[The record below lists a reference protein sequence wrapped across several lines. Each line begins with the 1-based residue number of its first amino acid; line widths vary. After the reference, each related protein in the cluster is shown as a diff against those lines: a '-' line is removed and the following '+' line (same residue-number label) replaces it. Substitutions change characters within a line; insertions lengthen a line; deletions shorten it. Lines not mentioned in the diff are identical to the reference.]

1 VSGLARPLAAGA
13 AGLALLVVLVAA
25 AAGGALGGMLGGAGA
40 ATAPSADA
48 FSAIPASYLAL
59 YQRAAATCPG
69 LSWTVL
75 AAIGTVESDN
85 GQSTLP
91 GVSAGQN
98 AAGAMGP
105 LQMLGPTFAAYD
117 EPLPPGGA
125 NPPSPYDPTDA
136 IYAATRMLCANGGRN
151 DANLARAVWDYN
163 HSESYVTE
171 VLDLAARYGQTATTA
186 APSAA
191 AATALA
197 YALSQLGTPYHWG
210 GETPGVGFDC
220 SGLTQ
225 AAYAAAGITLPR
237 VAQAQDDAGPH
248 VPPGAPLEPGD
259 LVFFG
264 TSTSDVTH
272 VGIVVNP
279 SGEMI
284 DAPHTGAQVRI
295 EAFPTTIDARW
306 GTDLYLGATRP
317 TSSQPATLTTPA
329 SPSPP

>member
-1 VSGLARPLAAGA
+1 MSGLGRPLAAGA
-13 AGLALLVVLVAA
+13 AGLALLVVLAAA
-25 AAGGALGGMLGGAGA
+25 AAGGALGGLLGGTGA

-48 FSAIPASYLAL
+48 LSNVPAAYLAL

-98 AAGAMGP
+98 ASGAMGP
-105 LQMLGPTFAAYD
+105 LQMLGATFAAYD
-117 EPLPPGGA
+117 TPVPPGGA

-136 IYAATRMLCANGGRN
+136 AYAAARMLCADGGRN
-151 DANLARAVWDYN
+151 DANLTQAVWDYN
-163 HSESYVTE
+163 HSQSYVTE
-171 VLDLAARYGQTATTA
+171 VLGLAARYGQTATTA
-186 APSAA
+186 PPSAA
-191 AATALA
+191 ATTALA
-197 YALSQLGTPYHWG
+197 YALSQRGTPYRWG
-210 GETPGVGFDC
+210 GESPGVGFDC

-237 VAQAQDDAGPH
+237 VAQAQYDAGPH
-248 VPPGAPLEPGD
+248 VPPGQVLEPGD

-264 TSTSDVTH
+264 SSTSDVTH

-279 SGEMI
+279 AGEMI

-295 EAFPTTIDARW
+295 EAFPTTIDAPW

-317 TSSQPATLTTPA
+317 VA
-329 SPSPP
+329 

>member
-1 VSGLARPLAAGA
+1 MSGVGRPLVAGA
-13 AGLALLVVLVAA
+13 AGLVLLVVLLAA
-25 AAGGALGGMLGGAGA
+25 AAGGALGGLLGGTGA
-40 ATAPSADA
+40 AIAPSADA
-48 FSAIPASYLAL
+48 RSAIPAAYLAL
-59 YQRAAATCPG
+59 YQQAAATCPG

-91 GVSAGQN
+91 GVRSGAN

-117 EPLPPGGA
+117 TPVPPGGA
-125 NPPSPYDPTDA
+125 HPPSPYDPVDA
-136 IYAATRMLCANGGRN
+136 VYAATRMLCANGGRN
-151 DANLARAVWDYN
+151 DTNLTQAVWDYN

-171 VLDLAARYGQTATTA
+171 VLDLAARYGQTATA
-186 APSAA
+186 APPSAA

-197 YALSQLGTPYHWG
+197 YALSQLGTPYRFG

-220 SGLTQ
+220 SGRTQ
-225 AAYAAAGITLPR
+225 AAYAAAGVTLPR
-237 VAQAQDDAGPH
+237 VAQAQYDAGPH

-279 SGEMI
+279 AGEMI

-295 EAFPTTIDARW
+295 EAFPTTIGSSW
-306 GTDLYLGATRP
+306 GTDRYLGATRP
-317 TSSQPATLTTPA
+317 AV
-329 SPSPP
+329 

>member
-1 VSGLARPLAAGA
+1 MSGPGRALAAGA
-13 AGLALLVVLVAA
+13 AGIVVLVVLLGA
-25 AAGGALGGMLGGAGA
+25 AAGGALGGMLGGTGVAI
-40 ATAPSADA
+40 APSADA
-48 FSAIPASYLAL
+48 LSAIPAAYLAL
-59 YQRAAATCPG
+59 YQQAAATCPG

-91 GVSAGQN
+91 GVKSGAN

-117 EPLPPGGA
+117 QPVPPGGA

-136 IYAATRMLCANGGRN
+136 IYAAARMLCADGGRN
-151 DANLARAVWDYN
+151 DTNLTQAVWDYN

-197 YALSQLGTPYHWG
+197 YALSQLGTPYRWG

-237 VAQAQDDAGPH
+237 IAQAQYDAGPH
-248 VPPGAPLEPGD
+248 VPPGQVLEPGD

-264 TSTSDVTH
+264 SSTSDVTH

-279 SGEMI
+279 AGEMI

-295 EAFPTTIDARW
+295 EAFPTTIDAPW

-317 TSSQPATLTTPA
+317 VA
-329 SPSPP
+329 

>member
-1 VSGLARPLAAGA
+1 V
-13 AGLALLVVLVAA
+13 AGLVLLVVLLAA
-25 AAGGALGGMLGGAGA
+25 AAGGALGGILGGTGA
-40 ATAPSADA
+40 AIAPSADA
-48 FSAIPASYLAL
+48 LSAIPAGYLAL
-59 YQRAAATCPG
+59 YQQAAATCPG

-91 GVSAGQN
+91 GVKLGAN

-117 EPLPPGGA
+117 QPVPPGGA

-136 IYAATRMLCANGGRN
+136 VYAAARMLCVNGGRN
-151 DANLARAVWDYN
+151 DTNLTQAVWDYN
-163 HSESYVTE
+163 HSQSYVTE
-171 VLDLAARYGQTATTA
+171 VLDLAARYGQAATSA
-186 APSAA
+186 PPSAA

-197 YALSQLGTPYHWG
+197 YALSHLGTPYRWG

-225 AAYAAAGITLPR
+225 AAYAAAGISLPR
-237 VAQAQDDAGPH
+237 VAQEQFDAGPL
-248 VPPGAPLEPGD
+248 VPSGQVLEPGD

-264 TSTSDVTH
+264 SSTSDVTH

-279 SGEMI
+279 AGEMI

-295 EAFPTTIDARW
+295 EGFPTAIDAPW
-306 GTDLYLGATRP
+306 GSDLYLGATRP
-317 TSSQPATLTTPA
+317 DA
-329 SPSPP
+329 

>member
-1 VSGLARPLAAGA
+1 MSGLGRPLAAGA
-13 AGLALLVVLVAA
+13 AGLALLVVLAAA
-25 AAGGALGGMLGGAGA
+25 AAGGALGGLLGGTGA

-48 FSAIPASYLAL
+48 LSNVPAAYLAL

-98 AAGAMGP
+98 ASGAMGP
-105 LQMLGPTFAAYD
+105 LQMLGATFAAYD
-117 EPLPPGGA
+117 TPVPPGGA

-136 IYAATRMLCANGGRN
+136 VYAAARMLCADGGRN
-151 DANLARAVWDYN
+151 DANLTQAVWDYN
-163 HSESYVTE
+163 HSQSYVTE
-171 VLDLAARYGQTATTA
+171 VLGLAARYGQTATTA
-186 APSAA
+186 PPSAA
-191 AATALA
+191 ATTALA
-197 YALSQLGTPYHWG
+197 YALSQRGTPYRWG
-210 GETPGVGFDC
+210 GESPGVGFDC

-237 VAQAQDDAGPH
+237 VAQAQYDAGPH
-248 VPPGAPLEPGD
+248 VPPGQVLEPGD

-264 TSTSDVTH
+264 SSTSDVTH

-279 SGEMI
+279 AGEMI

-295 EAFPTTIDARW
+295 EAFPTTIDAPW

-317 TSSQPATLTTPA
+317 VA
-329 SPSPP
+329 

>member
-1 VSGLARPLAAGA
+1 VSGLGRPIAAGA
-13 AGLALLVVLVAA
+13 AGLVGLVVILGA
-25 AAGGALGGMLGGAGA
+25 AAGGALGGVLGGTGATIAPTAGA
-40 ATAPSADA
+40 LA
-48 FSAIPASYLAL
+48 AIPAPYLAL
-59 YQRAAATCPG
+59 YQQAATTCPG

-75 AAIGTVESDN
+75 AGIGTVESDN

-117 EPLPPGGA
+117 TPVPPGGA

-136 IYAATRMLCANGGRN
+136 IYAAARMLCADGGRN
-151 DANLARAVWDYN
+151 DANLPQAVWDYN
-163 HSESYVTE
+163 HSHSYVTE
-171 VLDLAARYGQTATTA
+171 VLGLATRYGQTATA
-186 APSAA
+186 APPSAA

-197 YALSQLGTPYHWG
+197 YALSQLGTPYRWG

-220 SGLTQ
+220 SGLSQ
-225 AAYAAAGITLPR
+225 AAYHAAGVTMPR
-237 VAQAQDDAGPH
+237 VAQAQYDAGPH
-248 VPPGAPLEPGD
+248 LPPGAPLQPGD

-264 TSTSDVTH
+264 ASPSDVTH

-279 SGEMI
+279 AGEMV

-295 EAFPTTIDARW
+295 EGFPTTIDAPW

-317 TSSQPATLTTPA
+317 G
-329 SPSPP
+329 

>member
-1 VSGLARPLAAGA
+1 VSGLGRPLAAGT
-13 AGLALLVVLVAA
+13 AGIALLVLLVAA
-25 AAGGALGGMLGGAGA
+25 AAGGALGGILGGTGA
-40 ATAPSADA
+40 AIAPSADA
-48 FSAIPASYLAL
+48 LSAIPADYLAL
-59 YQRAAATCPG
+59 YQQAAATCPG

-85 GQSTLP
+85 GRSTLP
-91 GVSAGQN
+91 GVKSGAN

-117 EPLPPGGA
+117 QPVPPGGA

-136 IYAATRMLCANGGRN
+136 VYAAARMLCANGGRN
-151 DANLARAVWDYN
+151 DTNLTQAVWDYN
-163 HSESYVTE
+163 HSQSYVTE
-171 VLDLAARYGQTATTA
+171 VLDLAARYGQAATSA
-186 APSAA
+186 PPSAA

-197 YALSQLGTPYHWG
+197 YALSQLGTPYRWG

-237 VAQAQDDAGPH
+237 VAQAQYDAGPH
-248 VPPGAPLEPGD
+248 VPPGQVLEPGD

-279 SGEMI
+279 AGEMI

-295 EAFPTTIDARW
+295 ESFPTTVDAPW
-306 GTDLYLGATRP
+306 GSDLYLGATRP
-317 TSSQPATLTTPA
+317 VK
-329 SPSPP
+329 

>member
-1 VSGLARPLAAGA
+1 MSGPGRALAAGA
-13 AGLALLVVLVAA
+13 AGIVVLVVLLGA
-25 AAGGALGGMLGGAGA
+25 AAGGALGGMLGGTGVAI
-40 ATAPSADA
+40 APSADA
-48 FSAIPASYLAL
+48 LSAIPAAYLAL
-59 YQRAAATCPG
+59 YQQAAATCPG

-98 AAGAMGP
+98 ASGAMGP
-105 LQMLGPTFAAYD
+105 LQMLGATFAAYD
-117 EPLPPGGA
+117 TPVPPGGA

-136 IYAATRMLCANGGRN
+136 AYAAARMLCADGGRN
-151 DANLARAVWDYN
+151 DANLTQAVWDYN
-163 HSESYVTE
+163 HSQSYVTE
-171 VLDLAARYGQTATTA
+171 VLGLAARYGQTATTA
-186 APSAA
+186 PPSAA
-191 AATALA
+191 ATTALA
-197 YALSQLGTPYHWG
+197 YALSQRGTPYRWG
-210 GETPGVGFDC
+210 GESPGVGFDC

-237 VAQAQDDAGPH
+237 VAQAQYDAGPH
-248 VPPGAPLEPGD
+248 VPPGQVLEPGD

-264 TSTSDVTH
+264 SSTSDVTH

-279 SGEMI
+279 AGEMI

-295 EAFPTTIDARW
+295 EAFPTTIDAPW

-317 TSSQPATLTTPA
+317 VA
-329 SPSPP
+329 

>member
-1 VSGLARPLAAGA
+1 MSGLGRALAAGA
-13 AGLALLVVLVAA
+13 AGVVVLVVLVAA
-25 AAGGALGGMLGGAGA
+25 AAGGALGGLLGGTGA

-48 FSAIPASYLAL
+48 LSAIPTGYLAL
-59 YQRAAATCPG
+59 YQQAAGTCPG

-91 GVSAGQN
+91 GVKSGAN

-105 LQMLGPTFAAYD
+105 LQMLGETFAAYD
-117 EPLPPGGA
+117 QPVPPGGA
-125 NPPSPYDPTDA
+125 NPPSPYDPVDA

-151 DANLARAVWDYN
+151 DANLTQAVWDYN

-171 VLDLAARYGQTATTA
+171 VLDLAARYGQTATA
-186 APSAA
+186 ASPSAA

-197 YALSQLGTPYHWG
+197 YALSQLGTPYRFG

-225 AAYAAAGITLPR
+225 AAYAAAGVTLPR
-237 VAQAQDDAGPH
+237 VAQAQYDAGPH

-264 TSTSDVTH
+264 GSTSGVTH

-279 SGEMI
+279 AGEMI

-295 EAFPTTIDARW
+295 EGFPTTIGSSW
-306 GTDLYLGATRP
+306 GTDRYLGATRP
-317 TSSQPATLTTPA
+317 AV
-329 SPSPP
+329 

>member
-1 VSGLARPLAAGA
+1 LSGPGRALAAGA
-13 AGLALLVVLVAA
+13 AGIVVLVVLLGA
-25 AAGGALGGMLGGAGA
+25 AAGGALGGMLGGTGVAI
-40 ATAPSADA
+40 APSADA
-48 FSAIPASYLAL
+48 LSAIPAAYLAL
-59 YQRAAATCPG
+59 YQQAAATCPG

-91 GVSAGQN
+91 GVKSGAN

-117 EPLPPGGA
+117 QPVPPGGA

-136 IYAATRMLCANGGRN
+136 IYAAARMLCADGGRN
-151 DANLARAVWDYN
+151 DTNLTQAVWDYN

-197 YALSQLGTPYHWG
+197 YALSQLGTPYRWG

-237 VAQAQDDAGPH
+237 IAQAQYDAGPH
-248 VPPGAPLEPGD
+248 VPPGQVLEPGD

-264 TSTSDVTH
+264 SSTSDVTH

-279 SGEMI
+279 AGEMI

-295 EAFPTTIDARW
+295 GAFPTTVGSSW
-306 GTDLYLGATRP
+306 GTDRYLGATRP
-317 TSSQPATLTTPA
+317 VA
-329 SPSPP
+329 

>member
-1 VSGLARPLAAGA
+1 MSGPGRALAAGA
-13 AGLALLVVLVAA
+13 AGIVVLVVLLGA
-25 AAGGALGGMLGGAGA
+25 AAGGALGGMLGGTGVAI
-40 ATAPSADA
+40 APSADA
-48 FSAIPASYLAL
+48 LSAIPAAYLAL
-59 YQRAAATCPG
+59 YQQAAATCPG

-91 GVSAGQN
+91 GVKSGAN

-117 EPLPPGGA
+117 QPVPPGGA

-136 IYAATRMLCANGGRN
+136 IYAAARMLCADGGRN
-151 DANLARAVWDYN
+151 DTNLTQAVWDYN

-197 YALSQLGTPYHWG
+197 YALSQLGTPYRWG

-237 VAQAQDDAGPH
+237 IAQAQYDAGPH
-248 VPPGAPLEPGD
+248 VPPGQVLEPGD

-264 TSTSDVTH
+264 SSTSDVTH

-279 SGEMI
+279 AGEMI
-284 DAPHTGAQVRI
+284 DAPHTGAQVRL
-295 EAFPTTIDARW
+295 EPFPTTIDAPW

-317 TSSQPATLTTPA
+317 AG
-329 SPSPP
+329 

>member
-1 VSGLARPLAAGA
+1 MSSLGRPFAAGA
-13 AGLALLVVLVAA
+13 AGLALLVVLLAA
-25 AAGGALGGMLGGAGA
+25 AAGGALGGLLGGTGA
-40 ATAPSADA
+40 EVAPSAA
-48 FSAIPASYLAL
+48 ALSAIPATYLAL
-59 YQRAAATCPG
+59 YQQAAATCPG

-117 EPLPPGGA
+117 QPVPPGGA

-136 IYAATRMLCANGGRN
+136 TYAAARMLCADGGRN
-151 DANLARAVWDYN
+151 DTNLNGAIWDYN
-163 HSESYVTE
+163 HSRAYVTE
-171 VLDLAARYGQTATTA
+171 VLHLAARYGQAATTA
-186 APSAA
+186 SPSAA

-197 YALSQLGTPYHWG
+197 YALSQLGTPYRWG

-237 VAQAQDDAGPH
+237 VAQAQYDAGPH
-248 VPPGAPLEPGD
+248 LPPGSPLQPGD

-264 TSTSDVTH
+264 SSTSAVSH

-279 SGEMI
+279 AGEMI

-295 EAFPTTIDARW
+295 EGFPTTIGAAW

-317 TSSQPATLTTPA
+317 AG
-329 SPSPP
+329 

>member
-1 VSGLARPLAAGA
+1 MSGPGRALAAGA
-13 AGLALLVVLVAA
+13 AGIVVLVVLLGA
-25 AAGGALGGMLGGAGA
+25 AAGGALGGMLGGTGVAI
-40 ATAPSADA
+40 APSADA
-48 FSAIPASYLAL
+48 LSAIPAAYLAL
-59 YQRAAATCPG
+59 YQQAAATCPG

-91 GVSAGQN
+91 GVKSGAN

-117 EPLPPGGA
+117 QPVPPGGA

-136 IYAATRMLCANGGRN
+136 IYAAARMLCADGGRN
-151 DANLARAVWDYN
+151 DTNLTQAVWDYN
-163 HSESYVTE
+163 HSEAYVTE
-171 VLDLAARYGQTATTA
+171 VLDLAARYGQTTTTA
-186 APSAA
+186 SPSAA
-191 AATALA
+191 AATAVA
-197 YALSQLGTPYHWG
+197 YALSQLGTPYRWG

-237 VAQAQDDAGPH
+237 IAQAQYDAGPH
-248 VPPGAPLEPGD
+248 VPPGQVLEPGD

-264 TSTSDVTH
+264 SSTSDVTH

-279 SGEMI
+279 AGEMI

-295 EAFPTTIDARW
+295 GAFPTTVGSSW
-306 GTDLYLGATRP
+306 GTDRYLGATRP
-317 TSSQPATLTTPA
+317 VA
-329 SPSPP
+329 